1 MQSEKDQFHQQMNG
15 VRSKEKL
22 RSSAESQVTFNEA
35 IRKVIE
41 EKDRRIESLETSLKT
56 RMADKA
62 GAVEASQRS
71 LTNSLIRKCFNADL
85 FSQLSSNQSLIRT
98 LEEQLAEV
106 QRKNAQL
113 DSELREANQ
122 KLSNQVNNA
131 LGGTTIRN

>member
-41 EKDRRIESLETSLKT
+41 EKDRRIESLETSLKS

-71 LTNSLIRKCFNADL
+71 VTNSLIRKCFNADL

-122 KLSNQVNNA
+122 KLSSQVN
-131 LGGTTIRN
+131 IFEE

>member
-1 MQSEKDQFHQQMNG
+1 MNG

-41 EKDRRIESLETSLKT
+41 EKDRRIESLETSLKS

-122 KLSNQVNNA
+122 KLSNQVNIA
-131 LGGTTIRN
+131 LGGTTIRNLLKTTDT

>member
-41 EKDRRIESLETSLKT
+41 EKDRRIESLETSLKS

-62 GAVEASQRS
+62 SAVEASQRS
-71 LTNSLIRKCFNADL
+71 VTNSLIRKCFNADL

-122 KLSNQVNNA
+122 KLSNQVNILEA
-131 LGGTTIRN
+131 

>member
-41 EKDRRIESLETSLKT
+41 EKDRRIESLETSLKS

-62 GAVEASQRS
+62 SAVEASQRS
-71 LTNSLIRKCFNADL
+71 ATNSLIRKCFNADL

-122 KLSNQVNNA
+122 KLSIQVNI
-131 LGGTTIRN
+131 LEE

>member
-1 MQSEKDQFHQQMNG
+1 MNG

-41 EKDRRIESLETSLKT
+41 EKDRRIESLETSLKS

-62 GAVEASQRS
+62 SAVEASQRS
-71 LTNSLIRKCFNADL
+71 VTNSLIRKCFNADL

>member
-41 EKDRRIESLETSLKT
+41 EKDRRIESLETSLKS

-71 LTNSLIRKCFNADL
+71 VTNSLIRKCFNADL

-122 KLSNQVNNA
+122 KLSNQVNI
-131 LGGTTIRN
+131 LEE

>member
-41 EKDRRIESLETSLKT
+41 EKDRRIESLETSLKS

-122 KLSNQVNNA
+122 KLSNQVNI
-131 LGGTTIRN
+131 LEE

>member
-1 MQSEKDQFHQQMNG
+1 MNG

-71 LTNSLIRKCFNADL
+71 VTNSLIRKCFNADL

>member
-1 MQSEKDQFHQQMNG
+1 MNG

-41 EKDRRIESLETSLKT
+41 EKDRRIESLETSLKS

-62 GAVEASQRS
+62 SAVEASQRS
-71 LTNSLIRKCFNADL
+71 VTNSLIIKCFDADL

-122 KLSNQVNNA
+122 KLSNQVN
-131 LGGTTIRN
+131 IERNN

>member
-1 MQSEKDQFHQQMNG
+1 MNG

-41 EKDRRIESLETSLKT
+41 EKDRRIESLETSLKS

-62 GAVEASQRS
+62 SAVEASQRS
-71 LTNSLIRKCFNADL
+71 VTNSLIRKCLNADH

-122 KLSNQVNNA
+122 KLSNQVN
-131 LGGTTIRN
+131 TVEE

>member
-41 EKDRRIESLETSLKT
+41 EKDRRIESLETSLKS

-62 GAVEASQRS
+62 SAVEASQRS
-71 LTNSLIRKCFNADL
+71 VTNSLIRKCFNADL

-122 KLSNQVNNA
+122 KLSNQVNI
-131 LGGTTIRN
+131 LEE

>member
-1 MQSEKDQFHQQMNG
+1 MNG

-41 EKDRRIESLETSLKT
+41 EKDRRIESLETSLKS

-62 GAVEASQRS
+62 SAVEASQRS
-71 LTNSLIRKCFNADL
+71 VTNSLIRKCLNADL

-122 KLSNQVNNA
+122 KLSNQVNI
-131 LGGTTIRN
+131 GRNN

>member
-1 MQSEKDQFHQQMNG
+1 MNG

-41 EKDRRIESLETSLKT
+41 EKDRRIESLETSLKS

-62 GAVEASQRS
+62 SAVEASQRS
-71 LTNSLIRKCFNADL
+71 VTNSLIRKCFDADL

-122 KLSNQVNNA
+122 KLSNQVNI
-131 LGGTTIRN
+131 GRNN

>member
-1 MQSEKDQFHQQMNG
+1 MNG
-15 VRSKEKL
+15 ARSKEKL

-41 EKDRRIESLETSLKT
+41 EKDRRIESLETSLKS
-56 RMADKA
+56 RMADKTS
-62 GAVEASQRS
+62 AVEASQRS
-71 LTNSLIRKCFNADL
+71 VTNSLIRKCFNADL

>member
-1 MQSEKDQFHQQMNG
+1 MNG

-41 EKDRRIESLETSLKT
+41 EKDRRIESLETSLKS

-62 GAVEASQRS
+62 SAVEASQRCV
-71 LTNSLIRKCFNADL
+71 TNSLIRKCINADI

-122 KLSNQVNNA
+122 KLSNQVN
-131 LGGTTIRN
+131 IFEE